1 MYLLARYLLIN
12 GYASG
17 CYFIL
22 SQNFH
27 SSSFCPRKG
36 LDLPT
41 IHGYNFRPHCLL
53 SSCHFLLIRAYWQ
66 LVELAVRGL
75 RRSQTEPGFLLK
87 CTVAQSLCRLTIG
100 MNCYVN
106 GKGSGHITPSCKLFV
121 VKSIKQW
128 GRGRRYP
135 LILLIAVI
143 TSQVPTN
150 LSNVIFAS
158 RLSRGVHTKL
168 SD

>member
-1 MYLLARYLLIN
+1 MATLQT
-12 GYASG
+12 AS
-17 CYFIL
+17 L
-22 SQNFH
+22 SSESKLPFFFFFLSPKGFGSAHN
-27 SSSFCPRKG
+27 PR
-36 LDLPT
+36 LQFPT
-41 IHGYNFRPHCLL
+41 HCLL
-53 SSCHFLLIRAYWQ
+53 SSCRFLLIRAYWQ

-87 CTVAQSLCRLTIG
+87 CTVAQSLCWLTIG

-106 GKGSGHITPSCKLFV
+106 GKGSGHITPSYSCFV
-121 VKSIKQW
+121 VKSTKQW

-143 TSQVPTN
+143 TSQVPTS